1 MVPIPPPPLTANRPT
16 WAPPTGQPGAPAP
29 DAALWLKPGQIDKPW
44 RWILQAGW
52 ILIVITMFAVGGGS
66 QQIGK
71 PTWWLDIVA
80 LIVVPFVLPVLA
92 VVMAVRNA
100 PRALVIGWLAA
111 VSLAVTA
118 VFDIR
123 PSPGA
128 ALVEGGLALAG
139 LLVTTSALA
148 GRRSAPGQSN

>member
-1 MVPIPPPPLTANRPT
+1 MVPIPPPPLTANRPS
-16 WAPPTGQPGAPAP
+16 WAPPTGQPAAP
-29 DAALWLKPGQIDKPW
+29 DAHGPSALKPGQIDTPW
-44 RWILQAGW
+44 RWVLQVGW

-100 PRALVIGWLAA
+100 PRALIAGWLATL
-111 VSLAVTA
+111 SLASTA
-118 VFDIR
+118 VFDVR

-128 ALVEGGLALAG
+128 AFIEGGLALAG

-148 GRRSAPGQSN
+148 GRRSSLGQSN